1 MKLMKNQQKKTEADM
16 KLKIKRFLSTI
27 LCLSMLLGMTS
38 NIAYAMDTADNTTE
52 DVIGMDE
59 EGNIWTVE
67 DDTSGVVVENIRSRS
82 ASTKI
87 VNFRANAEGID
98 VTTTTT
104 YNEYDTGNI
113 GYLYG
118 KSGADAAYLGME
130 DGKVKFMISG
140 VIGLVDASAVQVVN
154 MSSVASYSNYYANG
168 TNLIHNVC
176 TNMTS
181 SQYGATINVGPQPSY
196 LRTGVT
202 YYSYDGHY
210 FYTDYDQ
217 MISDYVANTRVN
229 SINEGSPYY
238 NYYQYLPLRSTTV
251 YSANELFNMINA
263 KTSTSSKLYNTGST
277 FVSYQNTYGVNALLM
292 ASVAAVESGWGTS
305 GIAKSKNNLF
315 GLNAVDSSPG
325 ESANYYSSV
334 TQCIKEFAEIYMS
347 KRYLRAGY
355 TYYNGGFLGNK
366 ASGINVRY
374 ASDPYWGEKIAAV
387 AWSLDATNGGGD
399 QCRYTIG
406 IKDTYAY
413 DHTNLNVRQEATTA
427 STVLYQTGN
436 CSHYAFII
444 WGESNNFYQV
454 QSDPVLVNGRSAVD
468 TSTGVYNVSSMYAY
482 ASKDY
487 VTVVSEGVLSD
498 TGMQTE
504 NISSGVYY
512 IHPKTNSNYAL
523 DIAGASKNDSA
534 NLQLYSSNGTSAQQ
548 FYIEVKNGYC
558 TIKNLNS
565 NKMLDVAGAGKFA
578 GTNVWQ
584 YSNNESS
591 AQKWKIIENEDGS
604 YSFVSVLNGLV
615 LDIAGGI
622 IASGSNAQVY
632 TRNGTDAQKFVL
644 ESAGENVTG
653 CYYIHTKANANY
665 VLDIQGAS
673 VDEQANL
680 QLYSLNG
687 TKAQQFYIESKDGYS
702 TIKNVNSNKMLDVA
716 GAGMTAGTN
725 VWQYGSNETDAQKW
739 QFIKNEDGSYSC
751 ISVLNGLALD
761 IEDGIA
767 TSGNN
772 VQVYTPNGT
781 NAQKFILNEV
791 GEAITGYYYIQAKS
805 NTNYVLD
812 IAGAGKNDGA
822 NLQLYSMNGT
832 KAQQFYIES
841 KDGYCT
847 IKNVNSG
854 KVLDVYDAGM
864 KAGTNVWQYSS
875 NGTNAQKWK
884 SVLNDD
890 GSYSFISLVN
900 GLALDVY
907 NGIIASGSN
916 VQVYTLNGTDAQ
928 KFVLKRVK

>member
-1 MKLMKNQQKKTEADM
+1 M
-16 KLKIKRFLSTI
+16 KLKMKRFLSTI

-38 NIAYAMDTADNTTE
+38 NITYAMDTADNTTE

-196 LRTGVT
+196 LQTGVT

-210 FYTDYDQ
+210 FYTDYGQ
-217 MISDYVANTRVN
+217 MISDYAANTRAN
-229 SINEGSPYY
+229 SVNEGSPYY

-251 YSANELFNMINA
+251 YSANELVNMINA

-292 ASVAAVESGWGTS
+292 ASAAAVESGWGTS
-305 GIAKSKNNLF
+305 GIAQSKNNLF

-334 TQCIKEFAEIYMS
+334 TQCIKDFAETYMS

-387 AWSLDATNGGGD
+387 AWGLDTTNGGGD

-454 QSDPVLVNGRSAVD
+454 QSDPILVNGRSAVD
-468 TSTGVYNVSSMYAY
+468 TSTGVYDLSGMYAY
-482 ASKDY
+482 ASKSY
-487 VTVVSEGVLSD
+487 ITVVSEGYAQSGITYRSHVQDYGWKGNLYNGQTSGTVGEAKRLEALKIDLNHLEYNGSVTYRTHVQDRGWLGWVSDGEMSGTVGEALRMEAIQIQLTGEVEQYYDIYYRAHVQDFGWLDWAKNGEIAGTTGYGKRLEAIQIVLVEKDGEAPGTTGRPCVLS
-498 TGMQTE
+498 QIAYSSHVE
-504 NISSGVYY
+504 NIGWDSYVPEGATSGTIGQGLRLESIKV
-512 IHPKTNSNYAL
+512 
-523 DIAGASKNDSA
+523 
-534 NLQLYSSNGTSAQQ
+534 QLNSAQYAGSIVYKTHVQ
-548 FYIEVKNGYC
+548 DYGWMDWTKDGMASGTEGQAKRLEAIQIQLTGEMAEYYDIYYRVHLQNYGWLDWAKNGE
-558 TIKNLNS
+558 K
-565 NKMLDVAGAGKFA
+565 AG
-578 GTNVWQ
+578 
-584 YSNNESS
+584 SE
-591 AQKWKIIENEDGS
+591 
-604 YSFVSVLNGLV
+604 
-615 LDIAGGI
+615 
-622 IASGSNAQVY
+622 
-632 TRNGTDAQKFVL
+632 
-644 ESAGENVTG
+644 
-653 CYYIHTKANANY
+653 
-665 VLDIQGAS
+665 
-673 VDEQANL
+673 
-680 QLYSLNG
+680 
-687 TKAQQFYIESKDGYS
+687 
-702 TIKNVNSNKMLDVA
+702 
-716 GAGMTAGTN
+716 
-725 VWQYGSNETDAQKW
+725 
-739 QFIKNEDGSYSC
+739 
-751 ISVLNGLALD
+751 GLALRMEAVE
-761 IEDGIA
+761 IILVEKG
-767 TSGNN
+767 GG
-772 VQVYTPNGT
+772 TPG
-781 NAQKFILNEV
+781 K
-791 GEAITGYYYIQAKS
+791 TGAAF
-805 NTNYVLD
+805 L
-812 IAGAGKNDGA
+812 
-822 NLQLYSMNGT
+822 
-832 KAQQFYIES
+832 
-841 KDGYCT
+841 
-847 IKNVNSG
+847 
-854 KVLDVYDAGM
+854 M
-864 KAGTNVWQYSS
+864 K
-875 NGTNAQKWK
+875 
-884 SVLNDD
+884 
-890 GSYSFISLVN
+890 
-900 GLALDVY
+900 
-907 NGIIASGSN
+907 
-916 VQVYTLNGTDAQ
+916 
-928 KFVLKRVK
+928 